1 MRDFIVDALAEIDL
15 VSADLQSAE
24 CIGNPVKE
32 LLVRYLQ
39 GRKDGLESVLEF
51 LNTPA
56 DPENPE
62 TETLESESESES
74 SDTLVKFP
82 VKIKEILSVSDDL
95 IGELESIE
103 ERLSAKQKKLVKDW
117 VQTTREFQDEFAL
130 AFGDKLS

>member
-1 MRDFIVDALAEIDL
+1 MRDFIVDALSEIDL

-39 GRKDGLESVLEF
+39 GRKDGLESVLEI
-51 LNTPA
+51 LDTP
-56 DPENPE
+56 DPETENPE
-62 TETLESESESES
+62 TLDSEPETP
-74 SDTLVKFP
+74 DTLVKFP
-82 VKIKEILSVSDDL
+82 VKIKEILNISDEL

>member
-51 LNTPA
+51 LNTPP

-62 TETLESESESES
+62 TETLETESDSP
-74 SDTLVKFP
+74 DTLVKFP

-117 VQTTREFQDEFAL
+117 VQTIREFQDEFAL

>member
-1 MRDFIVDALAEIDL
+1 MRDFIVDALSEIDV
-15 VSADLQSAE
+15 VSDDLQNAE

-51 LNTPA
+51 LNTPP

-62 TETLESESESES
+62 TETLETESENP
-74 SDTLVKFP
+74 DTLVKFP
-82 VKIKEILSVSDDL
+82 VKIKEILSISDDL

>member
-51 LNTPA
+51 LNTPP

-62 TETLESESESES
+62 TETLETESETPE
-74 SDTLVKFP
+74 TLVKFP